1 MPLPLSSNIETP
13 VLQELFAVGGSDDVR
28 FLYERL
34 ISYFPSLS
42 DAEISAIRA
51 GEQKF
56 WKKMVQRAGKTLDE
70 NNLIRRDR
78 GIWSLTE
85 KGRKAVETESE
96 GIIFTTI
103 EIENESLSHR
113 QIQEM
118 LVQIAEIL
126 GFYGETE
133 FQYYDVVWREKTN
146 QQRLSHVFEV
156 QSKGNIDSAFAKLKR
171 AYDAQ
176 RSKIFLILDSER
188 DATRAEKSLAQEF
201 RELENILVIISF
213 VEVRKIHE
221 NLSAIAKL
229 LPSFLRA

>member
-1 MPLPLSSNIETP
+1 MPLPLSKNIESP
-13 VLQELFAVGGSDDVR
+13 ILQELFAVGGTDDVR

-42 DAEISAIRA
+42 DAEISAIKS
-51 GEQKF
+51 GTQKF
-56 WKKMVQRAGKTLDE
+56 WKKAVQKAGKTLDE
-70 NNLIRRDR
+70 NKLLRRDR

-85 KGRKAVETESE
+85 KGKTLVDSETD
-96 GIIFTTI
+96 GIIFTSSETK
-103 EIENESLSHR
+103 NSLLTHN

-118 LVQIAEIL
+118 IVVIGEIL

-146 QQRLSHVFEV
+146 NQRLSHVFEV

-171 AYDAQ
+171 AHDAQ

-188 DATRAEKSLAQEF
+188 DANRAQKSLTHEF
-201 RELENILVIISF
+201 REIEDVLTILSF
-213 VEVRKIHE
+213 AELRKIHD
-221 NLSAIAKL
+221 NLAAIAKF
-229 LPSFLRA
+229 LPNFLRA

>member
-1 MPLPLSSNIETP
+1 MPLPLYSNIESP
-13 VLQELFAVGGSDDVR
+13 ILQELSAVGGTDDVR

-42 DAEISAIRA
+42 DAEISLIKA
-51 GEQKF
+51 GEQRF
-56 WKKMVQRAGKTLDE
+56 WKKAVQKAGKVLDE
-70 NNLIRRDR
+70 NNFINRER

-96 GIIFTTI
+96 GIILTTT
-103 EIENESLSHR
+103 EVENESLSHK

-126 GFYGETE
+126 GFYGESE
-133 FQYYDVVWREKTN
+133 FQYYDVVWREKSN
-146 QQRLSHVFEV
+146 QHRLSHVFEV

-188 DATRAEKSLAQEF
+188 DANRAQKSLALEF
-201 RELENILVIISF
+201 RELENVLVILSF
-213 VEVRKIHE
+213 VELRKIHE
-221 NLSAIAKL
+221 NLSAVAKF
-229 LPSFLRA
+229 LPAFLRA

>member
-13 VLQELFAVGGSDDVR
+13 ILQELSAVGGTDDVR

-42 DAEISAIRA
+42 DSEIRAIKA

-56 WKKMVQRAGKTLDE
+56 WKKIVQRAGRMLDE
-70 NNLIRRDR
+70 NNLIKRER

-85 KGRKAVETESE
+85 KGRKSVQLELA
-96 GIIFTTI
+96 GIIFATRD
-103 EIENESLSHR
+103 IENETLSHR
-113 QIQEM
+113 QVQEM
-118 LVQIAEIL
+118 LVQIAEML
-126 GFYGETE
+126 GFNGETE

-146 QQRLSHVFEV
+146 HQRLSHVFEV
-156 QSKGNIDSAFAKLKR
+156 QSKGNLDSAFAKLKR

-188 DATRAEKSLAQEF
+188 DANRAQKSLAQEF
-201 RELENILVIISF
+201 REIENILVILSF
-213 VEVRKIHE
+213 VELRKIHE
-221 NLSAIAKL
+221 NLASIAKF
-229 LPSFLRA
+229 LPAFLRA

>member
-13 VLQELFAVGGSDDVR
+13 ILQELAAVGGTDDVR
-28 FLYERL
+28 FLYDRL

-42 DAEISAIRA
+42 DAEISAIKA
-51 GEQKF
+51 GEQRF
-56 WKKMVQRAGKTLDE
+56 WKKIVQKAGKNLDE

-85 KGRKAVETESE
+85 KGRNSVELESE
-96 GIIFTTI
+96 GIIFTTP
-103 EIENESLSHR
+103 EFENEALSHK
-113 QIQEM
+113 QVQEM

-126 GFYGETE
+126 GFYGEIE
-133 FQYYDVVWREKTN
+133 FQYYDVVWREKN
-146 QQRLSHVFEV
+146 NRQRLSHVFEV

-201 RELENILVIISF
+201 RELENILVILSF
-213 VEVRKIHE
+213 AELRKIHE
-221 NLSAIAKL
+221 NLSSIAKF
-229 LPSFLRA
+229 LPAFLRA

>member
-13 VLQELFAVGGSDDVR
+13 ILQELSAVGGTDDVR

-42 DAEISAIRA
+42 DAEISAIKA
-51 GEQKF
+51 GEQRF

-70 NNLIRRDR
+70 SNLIRRER

-85 KGRKAVETESE
+85 SGKRAVESETE
-96 GIIFTTI
+96 GIIFTTT
-103 EIENESLSHR
+103 EIEVESLSHR

-126 GFYGETE
+126 GFTGETE

-188 DATRAEKSLAQEF
+188 DANRAEKSLSQEF
-201 RELENILVIISF
+201 RELENVLVIMSF
-213 VEVRKIHE
+213 VELRKIHG
-221 NLSAIAKL
+221 NLSSIAKF